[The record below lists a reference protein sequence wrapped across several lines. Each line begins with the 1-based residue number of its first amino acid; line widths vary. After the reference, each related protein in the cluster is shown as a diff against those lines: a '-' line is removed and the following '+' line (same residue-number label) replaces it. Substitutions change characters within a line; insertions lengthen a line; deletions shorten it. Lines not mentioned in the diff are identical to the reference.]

1 MISRDMVTIALLVLI
16 AFPQYVE
23 ASGFSVY
30 EYGAEEQAQ
39 GNAVAA
45 QVNSPSAIFYNPAGI
60 AALPG
65 TQVKVGSS
73 ILFPSIT
80 FHSATTG
87 LDTKVDAGLVTP
99 TYFFI
104 SKQLDKMGIGFG
116 FFSANGNQVN
126 YPKDWEGR
134 FFLTS
139 AELLQLNFAPTVAYK
154 ISENLSI
161 GISAVLTYSEIQRD
175 NQLDLS
181 PLGVPGE
188 GSLGLTG
195 DGFGAGATVG
205 IKARLGP
212 SFLLGAVYKSPMTVR
227 LDGNADFQTPGVVA
241 PLFPDGGFHT
251 TIRFPQ
257 MVILGLA
264 LQSIPKLTLETD
276 LQWTNWNSFNDQT
289 LSFDRKTIAVQDLS
303 VPFNWRDTWT
313 VRVGGHYD
321 FTDAV
326 SVRFGYVF
334 DPSAVP
340 DSTLSPLFPELNKH
354 IVSAGVGIRKGP
366 WTADLYY
373 GRIIAESRHVDNSL
387 PGFTPQRGEYEA
399 SADAAGISIG
409 YRF

>member
-1 MISRDMVTIALLVLI
+1 MVSLGRRIILSLALIV
-16 AFPQYVE
+16 FPQWVE
-23 ASGFSVY
+23 ASGFSIY

-45 QVNSPSAIFYNPAGI
+45 QVNSPSAIFYNPAGM
-60 AALPG
+60 ADLEG
-65 TQVKVGSS
+65 TQIKVGTS
-73 ILFPSIT
+73 ILFPRIT
-80 FHSATTG
+80 FHSDTTG

-104 SKQLDKMGIGFG
+104 TKEVNNFGIGFG
-116 FFSANGNQVN
+116 FFSANGNQVD

-139 AELLQLNFAPTVAYK
+139 AKLLQLNFAPTIAYK
-154 ISENLSI
+154 VSENLLI
-161 GISAVLTYSEIQRD
+161 GVNTVLTYAEIGQG
-175 NQLDLS
+175 NQIDLS

-188 GSLGLTG
+188 GSLGLKG

-205 IKARLGP
+205 LKARLG
-212 SFLLGAVYKSPMTVR
+212 SSILLGVVYKSPMTIR
-227 LDGNADFQTPGVVA
+227 FDGNANFQTPAAVT

-251 TIRFPQ
+251 TLKFPQ
-257 MVILGLA
+257 MVIVGLA
-264 LQSIPKLTLETD
+264 NQSVHKLTIEAD
-276 LQWTNWNSFNDQT
+276 VQWTNWHTFSSQA
-289 LSFDRKTIAVQDLS
+289 LAFDNKTIAVQDVS
-303 VPFNWRDTWT
+303 IPFNWRDTWT

-321 FTDAV
+321 INDTV
-326 SVRFGYVF
+326 TIRLGYVF

-340 DSTLSPLFPELNKH
+340 DSTISPLFPELNKH
-354 IVSAGVGIRKGP
+354 IVTAGLGICKGR

-387 PGFTPQRGEYEA
+387 PGFPTQRGEYEA
-399 SADAAGISIG
+399 SADAVGISIG